1 MKTLYLWGGC
11 CTPTR
16 GAFGALRVMVNLN
29 QMGEAAGIAAYCCV
43 NENKAVQAADTVQVR
58 RLLKDGGSLII

>member
-1 MKTLYLWGGC
+1 MLHADE
-11 CTPTR
+11 

-58 RLLKDGGSLII
+58 RLLKTAVR